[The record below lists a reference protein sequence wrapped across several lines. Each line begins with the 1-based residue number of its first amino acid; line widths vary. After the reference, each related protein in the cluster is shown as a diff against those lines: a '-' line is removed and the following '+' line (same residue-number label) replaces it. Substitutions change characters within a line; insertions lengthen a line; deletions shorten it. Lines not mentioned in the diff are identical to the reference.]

1 MTLQNEKNNFRDVVR
16 FELSDTN
23 RWSRETVTVAVGQ
36 KLAMG
41 AVLGK
46 ILLSIP
52 TVGTPDSN
60 NTGSA
65 TVTDVAGGAKT
76 KKGVYKIECI
86 SSDPASI
93 MITDP
98 DGIFMLPTDSF
109 GKYENEQISFT
120 LTNGSPGIDAGD
132 KWTITV
138 AEGSGKVKEVD
149 LSAIDG
155 SQNAYGILC
164 SEVDT
169 TLAETDAV
177 AVVRDARFVA
187 ANLVYPSAITDEQ
200 KALILASLARNNII
214 PVDEA

>member
-1 MTLQNEKNNFRDVVR
+1 
-16 FELSDTN
+16 
-23 RWSRETVTVAVGQ
+23 
-36 KLAMG
+36 
-41 AVLGK
+41 
-46 ILLSIP
+46 
-52 TVGTPDSN
+52 
-60 NTGSA
+60 
-65 TVTDVAGGAKT
+65 
-76 KKGVYKIECI
+76 
-86 SSDPASI
+86 

-98 DGIFMLPTDSF
+98 DGNFMLPTDSF

-164 SEVDT
+164 SDVDT